1 MKIQKVLVTG
11 GSGYLGSHIADA
23 LSCKGYA
30 VTILDYKESKH
41 LRSDQEQILGD
52 INNLNFLKNI
62 LSNFDVVYHMAA
74 IADIDECHKRPID
87 TMNVNILGT
96 VNLLQACKESNIK
109 KFIFASSAYV
119 YSESG
124 SFYKISKQACE
135 QMVQEYQK
143 LYGLDFV
150 ILRYGSLYGSTRCGV
165 ENSIYRTLKQALEEK
180 KITYKGSG
188 EEKREFIH
196 ILDAAKLSV
205 EVLNDEYVNQNIIL
219 TGSSSIK
226 YSELLLMIKEMMN
239 DSIEIE
245 FEKRKSSAHYKLT
258 PYSFSPKLGKKLVA
272 NPHVDLGQG
281 LLQLIEELHQDI
293 YQSINPSIIKE
304 NLSGKAVGMPVS

>member
-23 LSCKGYA
+23 LSNKGYV
-30 VTILDYKESKH
+30 VTILDQKESKY
-41 LRSDQEQILGD
+41 LRSDQEQILGN
-52 INNLNFLKNI
+52 INNLNFLKSV
-62 LSNFDVVYHMAA
+62 LSNFDAVYHMAA

-96 VNLLQACKESNIK
+96 VKLLEACREANIK
-109 KFIFASSAYV
+109 RFIFASSAYV

-143 LYGLDFV
+143 LYGIDFV
-150 ILRYGSLYGSTRCGV
+150 ILRYGSLYGSTRCGL
-165 ENSIYRTLKQALEEK
+165 ENSIYRTLKQAIEEK
-180 KITYKGSG
+180 KITYKGTG

-258 PYSFSPKLGKKLVA
+258 PYSFSPKLGKKLAA

-281 LLQLIEELHQDI
+281 LLQLLEELHQNI
-293 YQSINPSIIKE
+293 FQNINHPIIKE
-304 NLSGKAVGMPVS
+304 STSGKTVDMPIS